1 MLSFEFRSH
10 DRFVS
15 HKNDHEIKIRNNA
28 CLGFDL
34 MIKVLPSWL
43 ILLDKIRPHEQTQF
57 ENGNFDLH
65 FFEFIL
71 NRFEI
76 LTKHQTF
83 WRF

>member
-1 MLSFEFRSH
+1 MLYFEFRSH
-10 DRFVS
+10 DQFVS

-57 ENGNFDLH
+57 RPHDCNFDLMKNGNFDL
-65 FFEFIL
+65 I
-71 NRFEI
+71 
-76 LTKHQTF
+76 TF
-83 WRF
+83 LSSS